1 MFSIKRI
8 FFQRC
13 LIREKRG
20 ILFKIISEIRL
31 SSTFLIFDH
40 SIDHID
46 ALYMEFNI
54 TKGEKENSKERR
66 I

>member
-13 LIREKRG
+13 LIRG
-20 ILFKIISEIRL
+20 ILFKIISKIRL